1 MEAWYSYHV
10 LRRHQEAFLSAH
22 ILLLGRLS
30 REVRFLPLFIE
41 ITSAHDVS
49 NRILLAGIRNL
60 GRCPCPR
67 CLVPLARIH
76 NLGMA
81 GDMSLRVNSA
91 RTDDVHRRNLVV
103 AARRNLNE
111 NHLAVNCAAVE
122 KLLGEFSL
130 VPNKVPSIHITF
142 VCQTLIF
149 MILNRMLSQSS
160 CVPSDCISIRSFS
173 QTSWMKL
180 R

>member
-91 RTDDVHRRNLVV
+91 RTDDVHRRNSVI
-103 AARRNLNE
+103 AARRIINE
-111 NHLAVNCAAVE
+111 KHLAVNSAAVE
-122 KLLGEFSL
+122 KLLGKLSW
-130 VPNKVPSIHITF
+130 VPNKVF
-142 VCQTLIF
+142 LAMMTLA
-149 MILNRMLSQSS
+149 
-160 CVPSDCISIRSFS
+160 C
-173 QTSWMKL
+173 
-180 R
+180 